1 MSTDLGEEIEL
12 ETGGDPPESNRA
24 SSRREDRSRTIRFVA
39 LFVVYVLTLLTGY
52 RYAINTE
59 ANMWYL
65 FSVAHSTTETLTFFG
80 GESSLETRS
89 VVGATTQPSSTAA
102 AKRAELNEWRGKT
115 EAVLVDGPDAVPD
128 AAPLVSWERWL
139 YRAYSLVRAG
149 KSLQDAGPFVYFR
162 AKKGI
167 DSEISSLRI
176 QVNAARGDAAIPVE
190 ERDARLE
197 ELTAELKGLEEERKA
212 LREKNGSGWSGGDTS
227 FGFTLVPDCGA
238 IPSLS
243 IFMGAVLAFP
253 TAWWR
258 RIVGL
263 VVGMPFLYGVNVAR
277 LASLAVLG
285 AYDPTPEGKWFE
297 FVHHYVWQGVF
308 IIFVVAVWMVWI
320 ECIVKRRSV

>member
-12 ETGGDPPESNRA
+12 EIGGEPPDSNRA
-24 SSRREDRSRTIRFVA
+24 SSRREDRSRTFRFVF
-39 LFVVYVLTLLTGY
+39 LFIVYVLTLLTGY

-65 FSVAHSTTETLTFFG
+65 FSVAHSTAETLTFFG

-89 VVGATTQPSSTAA
+89 VVGITTNPSSTAA

-115 EAVLVDGPDAVPD
+115 DAVLADGPDAM
-128 AAPLVSWERWL
+128 PLVSWERWL
-139 YRAYSLVRAG
+139 YRAYSLVQAG

-176 QVNAARGDAAIPVE
+176 QVNAARGDAAIPAE

-197 ELTAELKGLEEERKA
+197 ELTTELKGLEEERKA

-227 FGFTLVPDCGA
+227 FGFTLIPDCGA
-238 IPSLS
+238 IGGGALWDWLWGCRFFTGSMSAGLPRLLCWGRMTPRRRGSGSILCIIMCGRACSL
-243 IFMGAVLAFP
+243 
-253 TAWWR
+253 
-258 RIVGL
+258 
-263 VVGMPFLYGVNVAR
+263 Y
-277 LASLAVLG
+277 SL
-285 AYDPTPEGKWFE
+285 
-297 FVHHYVWQGVF
+297 
-308 IIFVVAVWMVWI
+308 
-320 ECIVKRRSV
+320 

>member
-1 MSTDLGEEIEL
+1 MFI
-12 ETGGDPPESNRA
+12 
-24 SSRREDRSRTIRFVA
+24 
-39 LFVVYVLTLLTGY
+39 VYVLTLLTGY

-65 FSVAHSTTETLTFFG
+65 FSVAHSTSETLTFFG

-89 VVGATTQPSSTAA
+89 VTGFTTHPTSTSA

-115 EAVLVDGPDAVPD
+115 DAVLAEGPDAQPEAEPD
-128 AAPLVSWERWL
+128 ATANATPDATPLVAWERWL
-139 YRAYSLVRAG
+139 YRAYSLVRAD
-149 KSLQDAGPFVYFR
+149 KSLQEAGPFVYFR
-162 AKKGI
+162 AKAGI
-167 DSEISSLRI
+167 DSKISALRV

-190 ERDARLE
+190 EGDARLE
-197 ELTAELKGLEEERKA
+197 ELTVELKGLEEERKA
-212 LREKNGSGWSGGDTS
+212 LREKNGAAWSGRDTS

-258 RIVGL
+258 RILGL

-285 AYDPTPEGKWFE
+285 AYDTTPGGKWFD

-308 IIFVVAVWMVWI
+308 IIFVVAVWLAWI